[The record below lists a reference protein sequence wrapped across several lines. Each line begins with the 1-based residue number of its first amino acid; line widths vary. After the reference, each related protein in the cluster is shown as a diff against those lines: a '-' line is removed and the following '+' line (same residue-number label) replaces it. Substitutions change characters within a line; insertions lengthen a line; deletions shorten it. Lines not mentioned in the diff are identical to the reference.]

1 MSKLR
6 PKSFAFFLE
15 QINRSNRLRLFFNI
29 GIGFLFIGVYWNTA
43 YILAISVLLGLS
55 LTSILGLMLIYRS
68 IQQSGRDR
76 GTKFKLLKRV
86 AFGQAIFDLIL
97 ITMAIHFSG
106 GGLSPLP
113 LLYVLYIGAN
123 SILFSMGY
131 LLVLNTISV
140 FLYSGLIQLY
150 MIRMIAPVDPS
161 FMQDVI
167 INDSFLRNTQIAFIF
182 IMLINAIVIYI
193 YIQKMQLG
201 WQDAD
206 LQRGYLDRLHNLTK
220 MGLEYHQTGNL
231 YQILADE
238 TCELFGA
245 DNVSIVRWDDEPGR
259 AFLGAASG
267 GLKQLPLSRSP
278 TAGHQISMMY
288 SVQRAGRPLVAENVF
303 CSPYISPNGTTAH
316 LAYSLL
322 GVPLYGVPE
331 KHFLGALMVSYSQSH
346 YYSSE
351 EIGRIQQAADVVA
364 LLISRTNLYE
374 ETLNRAN
381 LLQQLANQVTSITS
395 DLHQTT
401 LLPAVVEAAS
411 SLLHAQRAALHLYN
425 RVSGEIRCEFS
436 MGLSETYLEQM
447 TQQFNQILG
456 EQVFKKKPYVLVPDV
471 YQDSR
476 TSPMQGLISHEK
488 FRAYAVFALPSAQGS
503 LGALSLYW
511 DEPHVISSE
520 EITVAELFAERAGAL
535 LYNARLYQQAS
546 EESVTD
552 KLTGLPNRRALDQR
566 LEEEGRQADRY
577 NRRYALLMIDLDGF
591 KKINDTYGH
600 PIGDSVLQ
608 QVTAALYRAV
618 RSTDFI
624 SRYGGDEFAI
634 ILPESGLEKAILVAD
649 KLKSTLMTTRL
660 HLPNGKEHFLSA
672 SIGIAVCPNDSF
684 EHKKLLFLADER
696 LYLAKRA
703 GSGAIISSH

>member
-6 PKSFAFFLE
+6 PKSFAFFFE
-15 QINRSNRLRLFFNI
+15 QIIRSNHLRLSFNI
-29 GIGFLFIGVYWNTA
+29 GIGSLFILVYWNT
-43 YILAISVLLGLS
+43 LHLGLISILLGLS
-55 LTSILGLMLIYRS
+55 IAVALGFMLVYRR
-68 IQQSGRDR
+68 IQNVSDR
-76 GTKFKLLKRV
+76 GKRFRRLKRV
-86 AFGQAIFDLIL
+86 ALVQAILDLIL
-97 ITMAIHFSG
+97 ITVAIHFSG

-123 SILFSMGY
+123 SILFSVGY
-131 LLVLNTISV
+131 LLLLNLISV
-140 FLYSGLIQLY
+140 VLYSGLMQLY
-150 MIRMIAPVDPS
+150 LTHITLPVAPL
-161 FMQDVI
+161 FIQAVI
-167 INDSFLRNTQIAFIF
+167 INDSFLRNTQIAFIV
-182 IMLINAIVIYI
+182 IMLINVIVISV

-206 LQRGYLDRLHNLTK
+206 LQRNYLDRLHNLTK
-220 MGLEYHQTGNL
+220 MGLEYRQASNL
-231 YQILADE
+231 YQMLVDE

-245 DNVSIVRWDDEPGR
+245 DSVSLVRWDDENAR
-259 AFLGAASG
+259 AFSG
-267 GLKQLPLSRSP
+267 VTSGISRKLPLSYP
-278 TAGHQISMMY
+278 PINGDQLTMTY
-288 SVQRAGRPLVAENVF
+288 SVHRAGRYLVAENVF
-303 CSPYISPNGTTAH
+303 CSPYLSPKAVAN
-316 LAYSLL
+316 YSRYAML
-322 GVPLYGVPE
+322 GVPLYGLPDR
-331 KHFLGALMVSYSQSH
+331 HFLGALMVAYNQPH
-346 YYSSE
+346 YYSAE
-351 EIGRIQQAADVVA
+351 EIARIQQAADIAA

-374 ETLNRAN
+374 ETLHRAD
-381 LLQQLANQVTSITS
+381 LLQQLANQVTNITS

-411 SLLHAQRAALHLYN
+411 SLLHAQRAALHLYD
-425 RVSGEIRCEFS
+425 RVTGEIRCEFS
-436 MGLSETYLEQM
+436 MGLSEDYLDQM
-447 TQQFNQILG
+447 TERFNQILG
-456 EQVFKKKPYVLVPDV
+456 EHVFKKRPYVLVPDV

-488 FRAYAVFALPSAQGS
+488 FRAYGVFSLPSAQGS

-535 LYNARLYQQAS
+535 LHNARLYQQAS

-566 LEEEGRQADRY
+566 LEDESRQADRY
-577 NRRYALLMIDLDGF
+577 NRHYALLMIDLDGF

-608 QVTAALYRAV
+608 QVTAALYRSV

-634 ILPESGLEKAILVAD
+634 ILPEAGLEKAILVAD

-660 HLPNGKEHFLSA
+660 HLPNDKEHFLSA
-672 SIGIAVCPNDSF
+672 SIGIAVCPGDSF